1 MELYF
6 VRHVQP
12 AIEAGTCYG
21 QLDVPLPTGYKD
33 VHQKIAMEIGIVDK
47 VYTSPLQRCRLLAQ
61 TLSDEFIIDER
72 LKELNF
78 GDWEGLKWDAI
89 DRAAMDHWGTH
100 YIITGPPGGESL
112 QQLTQR
118 LETFLQ
124 ELPKLNRIV
133 IVTHAGVIRAARH
146 LLEGR
151 PLNEIMSEKIN
162 YGGIYTF
169 NLL

>member
-12 AIEAGTCYG
+12 SIKTGICYG
-21 QLDVPLPTGYKD
+21 QLDVPLQAGYEA
-33 VHQKIAMEIGIVDK
+33 VHQEIALKVGAVNA
-47 VYTSPLQRCRLLAQ
+47 VYTSPLQRCKLLAQ
-61 TLSDEFIIDER
+61 KLSENFIPDER

-78 GDWEGLKWDAI
+78 GEWEGISWDAI
-89 DRAAMDHWGTH
+89 DRSVMDHWGAN
-100 YIITGPPGGESL
+100 YITTGPPGGESL
-112 QQLTQR
+112 QQLVQR
-118 LETFLQ
+118 LAAFLK
-124 ELPKLNRIV
+124 ELPLSDRIV
-133 IVTHAGVIRAARH
+133 IVTHAGIIRAARH

-151 PLNEIMSEKIN
+151 PLNEIMAEKIN